1 MSNKRVSMKK
11 LKEVLRLK
19 YDLGSTHLEIAK
31 SVRISP
37 STVSRL
43 VNDAKAAGITWPLTE
58 DLDDAQLEEKVY
70 GQISDI
76 PTKSHVPN

>member
-1 MSNKRVSMKK
+1 MKK

-19 YDLGSTHLEIAK
+19 YDLKSSHRQIAK

-43 VNDAKAAGITWPLTE
+43 VNDAKAAGITWPLKE
-58 DLDDAQLEEKVY
+58 ELDDAQLEERVY

-76 PTKSHVPN
+76 PTKSHVPNWSYLAHF